1 MFSYSL
7 EGQYQ
12 FDFEIDSLHG
22 IDCCLSPDWKQLPEA
37 RWCCGTLQPIEGN
50 FSLHHCYDNTEDA
63 CDYLIL
69 RHELLNP
76 ADSFSISFRIRHAYA
91 PSSQNNWQ
99 IAVAAEFH
107 PEEEGLIH
115 SGIVLGVNFLGSD
128 DLVKIWRVVDG
139 EISELCAT
147 FLNYQEEVGT
157 EQAPLFK
164 LEGNG
169 KGKLDLYCSP
179 DPPEQEPQWLG
190 SCDLEGIPWG
200 RELVLRYRYSSSR
213 DRSLWLDRLQLQG
226 RFEKDTLAP
235 KVEGTELL
243 DGHKVQI
250 KFSERV
256 VITEAGNMTLFSE
269 ERPEGVKPDSLQ
281 EDGEL
286 ILLLFQE
293 AIPNR
298 VPFLLLV
305 EGVADL
311 DGNLMEDTLVPVMRN
326 EACWGDLVF
335 NEVMADPD
343 PALRYDQEYLE
354 FFNRSEY
361 SLDLEGWEL
370 RINERS
376 YLLSPSLQEIG
387 PGEFGILEGI
397 TLPNGGAVLS
407 MYSRE
412 GSLIHA
418 AAYRIPWDGPDWKKE
433 GGWSL
438 ESPDADHLCGMAAL
452 WEYSL
457 DPGGGTPGR
466 INSIQASL
474 VDRTPPVLLY
484 AGLGDPGELLLY
496 FSETL
501 RLQERT
507 GSAFRLSPGGLEAV
521 SVELLAPLSEVLRLN
536 FGVEFQEWMLYQLSL
551 PAFSDCRGNQSEE
564 YELRAGAVSSPRY
577 ASVVINEIM
586 FDPEEGDPEYVEL
599 FLPGDEYYDL
609 QDLAIHLVE
618 EEGLPDHP
626 VALTSHSRLLIPGQY
641 LVLTE
646 CEAQLRD
653 RYQLEVSGQ
662 WVEVEELPGMNH
674 SSGTIYLT
682 DRAGQIVDMAK
693 YSKDLHMELLGD
705 PRGVS
710 LERISAER
718 SGSDPDNWHSAASIE
733 GYATPGRENSQ
744 SSAEGDPEGLL
755 SVEPEVFSPDNDGY
769 QDLLHITLSPEG
781 HGWVVGLWISD
792 LHGNKIRML
801 ANNHLAAPSAVYT
814 WNGEGEDGSMQAM
827 GFYVIHARGYRPSTG
842 EQWIRRK
849 AFGLVYR

>member
-1 MFSYSL
+1 
-7 EGQYQ
+7 
-12 FDFEIDSLHG
+12 
-22 IDCCLSPDWKQLPEA
+22 
-37 RWCCGTLQPIEGN
+37 
-50 FSLHHCYDNTEDA
+50 
-63 CDYLIL
+63 
-69 RHELLNP
+69 
-76 ADSFSISFRIRHAYA
+76 
-91 PSSQNNWQ
+91 
-99 IAVAAEFH
+99 
-107 PEEEGLIH
+107 
-115 SGIVLGVNFLGSD
+115 LGSD
-128 DLVKIWRVVDG
+128 DLVKLWRVVDG

-147 FLNYQEEVGT
+147 VLNYQEEVGT
-157 EQAPLFK
+157 EQAPLFT

-169 KGKLDLYCSP
+169 KGKLDLYCSA
-179 DPPEQEPQWLG
+179 DPPGQEPQWLG
-190 SCDLEGIPWG
+190 SCELEGIPWG

-235 KVEGTELL
+235 RVEGTELP
-243 DGHKVQI
+243 DGHHVRI
-250 KFSERV
+250 KFSEPV
-256 VITEAGNMTLFSE
+256 VLTEAGRMTLFSGE
-269 ERPEGVKPDSLQ
+269 GPEGVNPDSLR

-286 ILLLFQE
+286 IFLSFPEPL
-293 AIPNR
+293 PNR

-343 PALRYDQEYLE
+343 PSIRYEQEYLE

-361 SLDLEGWEL
+361 SLDLEDWEL

-387 PGEFGILEGI
+387 PGEFGVLEGI
-397 TLPNGGAVLS
+397 TLPNKGAVLS

-412 GSLIHA
+412 DSLIHST
-418 AAYRIPWDGPDWKKE
+418 AYRIPWDGADWKKE

-438 ESPDADHLCGMAAL
+438 ESPDADFLCGMADH
-452 WEYSL
+452 WEYSR

-474 VDRTPPVLLY
+474 ADRAPPVLLY
-484 AGLGDPGELLLY
+484 AGLGAPGELLLY
-496 FSETL
+496 FSESL
-501 RLQERT
+501 RLQEEA

-536 FGVEFQEWMLYQLSL
+536 FEVDFQERTLYRLSL
-551 PAFSDCRGNQSEE
+551 PALYDCKGNQSEK

-586 FDPEEGDPEYVEL
+586 FDPEEGYPEYVEL
-599 FLPGDEYYDL
+599 FLPGDQYYDL

-618 EEGLPDHP
+618 EGGLPDHP
-626 VALTSHSRLLIPGQY
+626 VALTSHSRLLFPGQY
-641 LVLTE
+641 LVLTA
-646 CEAQLRD
+646 CEPQLRD
-653 RYQLEVSGQ
+653 RYRLEVSGQ

-682 DRAGQIVDMAK
+682 DRAGQVVDMAR
-693 YSKDLHMELLGD
+693 YSRDMHMELLED

-744 SSAEGDPEGLL
+744 SSAGGSPEGLL

-769 QDLLHITLSPEG
+769 QDLLQITLSPEG
-781 HGWVVGLWISD
+781 YGWVVRLWISD

-827 GFYVIHARGYRPSTG
+827 GFYVIFARGYRPSTG